1 MTVRIPRKTRRIIMA
16 LHNAQRPL
24 TGGDLCRITCH
35 WPGTVY
41 PALEQLERAGWIEKR
56 PTPKSIHGYQ
66 LTDRGRQ
73 HAGLPARGGGPLEKA
88 GD

>member
-1 MTVRIPRKTRRIIMA
+1 VTASLTRPVRRILHA
-16 LHNAQRPL
+16 LDNASRPL

-35 WPGTVY
+35 WPGTIY
-41 PALEQLERAGWIEKR
+41 PALERLERAGWIEKR
-56 PTPKSIHGYQ
+56 PTPKTIHGYQ

-73 HAGLPARGGGPLEKA
+73 HSGLPARDGGPLEKG